1 MRLLPLLLVATSVI
15 LVASCRQPAKPAA
28 APTPPPRMATPIIPA
43 AVPGGG
49 GDGGGGAGGGGNGRG
64 GGGGGGGA
72 GAQPGAAADPVPRPY
87 NTVITN
93 RAITRKGVFGVH
105 QVASRLYFEIPKSE
119 LGRDFVIVTTLN
131 STPDDIGIRG
141 TQGGNNLVRFER
153 RENRIFLREASYSE
167 FNSDTTPA
175 GRRAFDLISLTKILA
190 AFNIEAYG
198 PDSSSVIEV
207 TRMFTGGVPEYTAL
221 GARAQVDATRSY
233 VDHWAAFPRNVN
245 VTAVQSFT
253 PQAAAGAAAGGGG
266 GGRGA
271 AAANAATTEKYS
283 FSIAK
288 LPDVPMRPRL
298 MDDRV
303 GYFGVTQRDFS
314 GTTQR
319 VEPRRLISRWR
330 LECGDQKVGNLCVPK
345 KPITY
350 YLDPATPAW
359 IKPWIKRGI
368 ESWQPAFE
376 AAGFSQGIVAADAPN
391 DPDFSGEDA
400 TVSMVRWLPSA
411 TENAVGPSLKDP
423 RTGEII
429 DADVQTYLNVMNL
442 ARSWYFTQVGPL
454 DKRAQKFPFPD
465 SLMGR
470 LIQYVT
476 AHEVGHTLGFPHN
489 FKASSMYPLDS
500 VRSKTFVKTM
510 GHTPS
515 LMDYS
520 RFNYVAQPEDGIA
533 LDDLIPKVGPYD
545 KYAVMWGYS
554 PIPGTNS
561 PEDEKPTLDRWAK
574 MQDTIPWYRFANDGG
589 AQGADPAEQSE
600 AVGDADA
607 VRATALGI
615 KNLKRVMT
623 LMESATA
630 WKEGSSYADLNEIY
644 GRTVGQWANEMGHV
658 ARIVGAEY
666 KQEKMVGQVGPVYRP
681 VEPARQRAAVQ
692 FLLDNAFAT
701 PNWLLDEKILNKIEY
716 TGSLDRV
723 GNAQARAMT
732 ALLSNDRLDRMIEME
747 ALAKDRSTLYPVSE
761 LLSDLRRGL
770 WKEIATGAAIDPFR
784 RRLQREYLDAMEAK
798 INPPVATAAAAPA
811 GGGRGGRGGG
821 AAGTGDFRAIVKSEM
836 RLLDAQLAAAMG
848 KTSDRMTK
856 AHLEDARDKIK
867 GMLDPLK

>member
-1 MRLLPLLLVATSVI
+1 MRFLPLSLVAVGVA
-15 LVASCRQPAKPAA
+15 LASCRQPAKPLA
-28 APTPPPRMATPIIPA
+28 APVTPPTRTTAPAPGPVLPQTPPGDGQ
-43 AVPGGG
+43 PGGG
-49 GDGGGGAGGGGNGRG
+49 AGGNGRG
-64 GGGGGGGA
+64 GAQGGT
-72 GAQPGAAADPVPRPY
+72 AADPVPRPY

-93 RAITRKGVFGVH
+93 RATSKRGVFSVH

-119 LGRDFVIVTTLN
+119 LGKDFVIVTTLAA
-131 STPDDIGIRG
+131 TPDEIGIRG

-175 GRRAFDLISLTKILA
+175 GRRAIDLINLTKILA

-207 TRMFTGGVPEYTAL
+207 TRMFTGGIPEYTAL
-221 GARAQVDATRSY
+221 GARALVDATRSY
-233 VDHWAAFPRNVN
+233 VEHWAAFPRNVN

-253 PQAAAGAAAGGGG
+253 PQAAPGAAAGGGG

-271 AAANAATTEKYS
+271 GAGNTATTEKYS

-319 VEPRRLISRWR
+319 VEPRRMISRWR
-330 LECGDQKVGNLCVPK
+330 LECGDQKVGALCVPK

-368 ESWQPAFE
+368 EAWQPAFE
-376 AAGFSQGIVAADAPN
+376 AAGFSKGIIAAEPPN

-470 LIQYVT
+470 LIEYVT

-500 VRSKTFVKTM
+500 VRSKTWVKAN

-533 LDDLIPKVGPYD
+533 LEDLIPKVGPYD

-554 PIPGTNS
+554 PIPGART
-561 PEDEKPTLDRWAK
+561 PEEEQPTLDKWAK
-574 MQDTIPWYRFANDGG
+574 MQDATPWYRFANDGG
-589 AQGADPAEQSE
+589 ANGADPGEQSE

-607 VRATALGI
+607 VRATTLGV
-615 KNLKRVMT
+615 KNLKRVMA

-630 WKEGSSYADLNEIY
+630 WKEGTSYETLIEIY
-644 GRTVGQWANEMGHV
+644 GRTVNQWSTEMGHV

-666 KQEKMVGQVGPVYRP
+666 KQEKMIGQTGGVWKP

-692 FLLDNAFAT
+692 FLLDNAYVT
-701 PNWLLDEKILNKIEY
+701 PTWLLDESILGKIESG
-716 TGSLDRV
+716 GSLNRV
-723 GNAQARAMT
+723 GNAQSRSLNS
-732 ALLSNDRLDRMIEME
+732 LLSNERLDRMLEME
-747 ALAKDRSTLYPVSE
+747 ALAKNKANVYALADM
-761 LLSDLRRGL
+761 LSDVRHGL
-770 WKEIATGAAIDPFR
+770 WKELGTGQVIEPFR
-784 RRLQREYLDAMEAK
+784 RRLQRVYLEDIEAK
-798 INPPVATAAAAPA
+798 INPPVPAAGAAAAG

-821 AAGTGDFRAIVKSEM
+821 AAAGTADIRPILKAEM
-836 RLLDAQLAAAMG
+836 KALDAQIAASIS
-848 KTSDRMTK
+848 KTTDRMTK
-856 AHLEDARDKIK
+856 AHLEDARDQIK
-867 GMLDPLK
+867 DMLYPNGK